1 MLRRVSILKKK
12 KKTGGWQGKK
22 ADKTINNVERVDITD
37 SC

>member
-22 ADKTINNVERVDITD
+22 ADKTINNVDRVGNPD